1 MRAVVVGGGPTG
13 MFCAMALARR
23 GDEVIVVDRDPG
35 PPASGRW
42 ARRGVMQFL
51 LPHFFRPIVRQAL
64 ADALPDVWDALLA
77 AGGVP
82 ARPPGF
88 PAELTGLECRRSTF
102 ERTVWAAARREPRLA
117 LRTGHADRLVT
128 RHGRVGGVV
137 VDGQSVDAD
146 LVIAAGGRA
155 SRFADDVR
163 PPAEGGTCAFS
174 YVARM
179 YRARPGTELA
189 SSGLPMGWRY
199 RGYQVMV
206 FPQDDRTLSA
216 LIERP
221 TADEALAP
229 LRHNRCF
236 EAAAPLIPELAP
248 WVDPGR
254 FEPITDVMAGGGLT
268 NTYRGQLDERGQTA
282 IPGLFFAGDTV
293 CTTYPAAGRGVSLG
307 LRQAQA
313 LLGMLAALPRRGADL
328 RDVAEQFDAWCTANI
343 RPWYEDHVYWD
354 ATWRHR
360 LGGGDIDI
368 EARIPSDVV
377 CAAAEVD
384 PAIWPAAGPYL
395 AMQALPAALDPV
407 QDRARA
413 VLRTGWRPPYTAG
426 PSRDELADACLRGG
440 LRQAPE
446 AA

>member
-1 MRAVVVGGGPTG
+1 MRVVVVGGGPVG
-13 MFCAMALARR
+13 MFCALALARR

-51 LPHFFRPIVRQAL
+51 LPHFFRPIVRQVL
-64 ADALPDVWDALLA
+64 TSTLPDVWDGLLA
-77 AGGVP
+77 AGGVA

-88 PAELTGLECRRSTF
+88 PEEMTGLECRRSTF
-102 ERTVWAAARREPRLA
+102 EQAVWAAARREPRLA
-117 LRTGHADRLVT
+117 VRTGHADRLVT
-128 RHGRVGGVV
+128 RHGRVSGVV
-137 VDGQSVDAD
+137 VDGQIVDAD
-146 LVIAAGGRA
+146 LVIAAGGRV
-155 SRFADDVR
+155 SRFADDTR
-163 PPAEGGTCAFS
+163 PPAEGGTCGFS

-189 SSGLPMGWRY
+189 SSGLPMGWLF

-216 LIERP
+216 LIVRP

-229 LRHNRCF
+229 LRYDHCF
-236 EAAAPLIPELAP
+236 EVAASLIPQLAP

-268 NTYRGQLDERGQTA
+268 NTYRGQLDDHGRVSV
-282 IPGLFFAGDTV
+282 PGLFFAGDAV

-313 LLGMLAALPRRGADL
+313 LLGILAVLPSRHSFDL
-328 RDVAEQFDAWCTANI
+328 RDAAERFDAWCTATI
-343 RPWYEDHVYWD
+343 RPWYEDHRYWD
-354 ATWRHR
+354 ATLLHR
-360 LGGGDIDI
+360 LGGGDLDI

-377 CAAAEVD
+377 CAAAEID
-384 PAIWPAAGPYL
+384 PAIWPAAQPYL
-395 AMQALPAALDPV
+395 AMQAPPSVLDPV

-413 VLRTGWRPPYTAG
+413 VLRTGWRPPYAAG
-426 PSRDELADACLRGG
+426 PSREELAGACLQSRD
-440 LRQAPE
+440 RS

>member
-1 MRAVVVGGGPTG
+1 
-13 MFCAMALARR
+13 MFCAMTLARR
-23 GDEVIVVDRDPG
+23 GNEVIVVDRDPG

-42 ARRGVMQFL
+42 ARRGVMQFR
-51 LPHFFRPIVRQAL
+51 LPHFFRPIVRQVL
-64 ADALPDVWDALLA
+64 TETLPDVWDALLA
-77 AGGVP
+77 AGGIP

-102 ERTVWAAARREPRLA
+102 EQAVWAAARREPRLA
-117 LRTGHADRLVT
+117 LRTGHADRPVT
-128 RHGRVGGVV
+128 RHGRVSGVV
-137 VDGQSVDAD
+137 VDGQIVDAD

-155 SRFADDVR
+155 SRFADEVR
-163 PPAEGGTCAFS
+163 PPAEASTCAFS

-179 YRARPGTELA
+179 YRARPGTQLA
-189 SSGLPMGWRY
+189 SSGLPMSWRY

-206 FPQDDRTLSA
+206 FPQDDGTLST

-236 EAAAPLIPELAP
+236 EAVAPLIPQLAP
-248 WVDPGR
+248 WIDADR

-268 NTYRGQLDERGQTA
+268 NSYRGQLDDQGRAA
-282 IPGLFFAGDTV
+282 IPGLFFVGDTV

-313 LLGMLAALPRRGADL
+313 LLGMLAVLDPGRGADL
-328 RDVAEQFDAWCTANI
+328 GDVAEQFDAWCTANI

-354 ATWRHR
+354 ATLRHR

-368 EARIPSDVV
+368 EARLPSDVI

-407 QDRARA
+407 RDRART

-426 PSRDELADACLRGG
+426 PSRDELAEACG
-440 LRQAPE
+440 LRVGQRQE
-446 AA
+446 RYAA